1 MGSKGLL
8 SKGSTGQPKVNP
20 LIELVLKL
28 EDKMLKLENELGLTP
43 LARQR
48 LGIAFG
54 EAAMNLTN
62 LTEILENDWDDYED
76 PRIIEISAEEE

>member
-1 MGSKGLL
+1 M